1 MMILKSLT
9 TSRKT
14 YEDVIAFDNI
24 EEATNNGFHF
34 LYRDEASGST
44 IYGKPLDPAFPK
56 VCRVAVVF
64 NTVKDQN
71 F

>member
-14 YEDVIAFDNI
+14 YEDVIAFDNM

-34 LYRDEASGST
+34 LYRDEASGCT
-44 IYGKPLDPAFPK
+44 IYGKPLDPMFPK
-56 VCRVAVVF
+56 VCRVAVIL
-64 NTVKDQN
+64 DAGRRHN